1 MIDFKNIDKIPRR
14 ITKHTVDEGDF
25 YILSMSALEKEQMH
39 ENNKKATDEEMLV
52 LLIDKVLCDAEGN
65 KVSLSLDDLKRLP
78 DALFA
83 DIVKATIGSL
93 GEKKS

>member
-1 MIDFKNIDKIPRR
+1 MIDFKNIDRIPRR

-25 YILSMSALEKEQMH
+25 YITSMTALEKEQLH
-39 ENNKKATDEEMLV
+39 ENNKEATDEEMLV
-52 LLIDKVLCDAEGN
+52 ILIDKVLCDVDGN
-65 KVSLSLDDLKRLP
+65 KISLSLGELKRLP
-78 DALFA
+78 DALFT